1 MRVGPIVRLFW
12 VVCLSIS
19 TVSCAYGVPIASELL
34 SSIPADKPQS
44 LTHNDTISSI
54 ASCDLASLFSQNWFH
69 LASDQLIFVP
79 VETLSREPPLC
90 AFAHYFVAP
99 CCLNLAADQT
109 IGVELVTPPGH
120 RFKSYGKL
128 SCESSSSSLTEQ
140 AISRSC
146 SRLRL
151 EASQERSWVFVS
163 PAADLASLLTA
174 DHTDCRGST
183 EARANCLDDLLRIFK
198 ESPSLS
204 YRLAAA
210 ILLARH
216 YFRSFF
222 Y

>member
-1 MRVGPIVRLFW
+1 MRVGRIVRLFW
-12 VVCLSIS
+12 VVCLSIP
-19 TVSCAYGVPIASELL
+19 TVSCAYGVQIALELL
-34 SSIPADKPQS
+34 SSIPADKPPS

-79 VETLSREPPLC
+79 VETQPTPLC

-99 CCLNLAADQT
+99 CCLNLAADQS
-109 IGVELVTPPGH
+109 IGVELVMPPGH

-140 AISRSC
+140 AISRGC

-163 PAADLASLLTA
+163 PAADLASLLNA
-174 DHTDCRGST
+174 DHTHCRGST
-183 EARANCLDDLLRIFK
+183 EARATCLDDLLRIFK
-198 ESPSLS
+198 ESPSLT

-222 Y
+222 I